1 MFKATDQAKTLDRL
15 KKAMDKRQPVT
26 ISYVRADGTETVRT
40 IEIFEIPEELT
51 KGGKQI
57 VRAMDRNGNSRTW
70 RVDRIVE
77 FTVHRS
83 RYVVPRCPKHNVHP
97 DDCFVQGRPEGSA
110 TGRKLRHG
118 VTNTRCLPKTATT
131 GFTFGPLFLPNPQ

>member
-1 MFKATDQAKTLDRL
+1 MFKATNQTKTLDRL
-15 KKAMDKRQPVT
+15 KKAMQRQHPVT
-26 ISYVRADGTETVRT
+26 ISYVKANGTHTLRT

-70 RVDRIVE
+70 RLDRIVE
-77 FTVHRS
+77 FTIHRT

-97 DDCFVQGRPEGSA
+97 DDCFVQGRPEWECYGQEAPSWCDEHEMSSEDCYDWIHSRTLVPA
-110 TGRKLRHG
+110 
-118 VTNTRCLPKTATT
+118 
-131 GFTFGPLFLPNPQ
+131 